1 MSQLPYQLHY
11 AARLGLFVK
20 MAEKHVGVV
29 GGGDQLCYAAR
40 LGLFV
45 KMAEKR
51 VWVWGGSQVP
61 YQLRYAA
68 RLGLFVKMAEK
79 RVCVCGGGG
88 GGAVRC
94 PTPLALCGPA
104 RSLCKNG
111 RETCVGVGDQSGAL
125 PIALSGPAWSLCKNG
140 RETCV
145 WGGGGGQS
153 GALPH
158 LRYVARL
165 GLFVKMAEKREWVL
179 GGGGVRCPTNC
190 AMRPGLVSL

>member
-1 MSQLPYQLHY
+1 MGVAGGSQVPYQL
-11 AARLGLFVK
+11 R
-20 MAEKHVGVV
+20 
-29 GGGDQLCYAAR
+29 YAAR

-79 RVCVCGGGG
+79 RGGGG
-88 GGAVRC
+88 
-94 PTPLALCGPA
+94 
-104 RSLCKNG
+104 
-111 RETCVGVGDQSGAL
+111 
-125 PIALSGPAWSLCKNG
+125 
-140 RETCV
+140 
-145 WGGGGGQS
+145 GGGGGQS

-165 GLFVKMAEKREWVL
+165 GLFVKMAEKRVWVWGASQVPYQL
-179 GGGGVRCPTNC
+179 RYAARLGLFVKMAEKRVGGGAVRCPTPLALC
-190 AMRPGLVSL
+190 GPARSLCKNGRET

>member
-1 MSQLPYQLHY
+1 MGVAGGSQVPYQL
-11 AARLGLFVK
+11 R
-20 MAEKHVGVV
+20 
-29 GGGDQLCYAAR
+29 YAAR

-79 RVCVCGGGG
+79 RGGGGGGG

-111 RETCVGVGDQSGAL
+111 RETCVGVGGQSGAL
-125 PIALSGPAWSLCKNG
+125 PIALCGPAWSLCKNG
-140 RETCV
+140 RETC
-145 WGGGGGQS
+145 GGGGSQV
-153 GALPH
+153 P
-158 LRYVARL
+158 Y
-165 GLFVKMAEKREWVL
+165 
-179 GGGGVRCPTNC
+179 PTC
-190 AMRPGLVSL
+190 AMWPG